1 MKKTLFLMSH
11 PGSDWQNL
19 VKELNLDPR
28 IEISMSGFEHH
39 HIFDVDYLTKQPHKS
54 NNSLSIWGDV
64 ILHNHQFTCQSLFK
78 HSYFIFL
85 DSGFKECHNDWKSYS
100 DAENYYKIRLYGM
113 RSYYRRAQ
121 KALWNP
127 AFEDI
132 NKFFN

>member
-64 ILHNHQFTCQSLFK
+64 ILHNHQFTCQS
-78 HSYFIFL
+78 
-85 DSGFKECHNDWKSYS
+85 YS

-127 AFEDI
+127 VFEDVT
-132 NKFFN
+132 KFFN